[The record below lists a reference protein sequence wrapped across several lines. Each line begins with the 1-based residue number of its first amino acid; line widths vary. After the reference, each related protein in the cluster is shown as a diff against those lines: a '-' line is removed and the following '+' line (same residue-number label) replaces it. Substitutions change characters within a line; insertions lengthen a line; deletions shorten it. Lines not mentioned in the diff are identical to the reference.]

1 VEMHRRFTSASW
13 GVSSFGAFDFSMTT
27 TTAIQMGRESVA
39 LNVWD
44 KFLELIKSRVSI
56 NTFTTWFQPTR
67 LSRQEGETLFIQI
80 PSAVFRQVLTRTYG
94 EIIKAVFHQMGTP
107 NTKVQYVC
115 TEEEPIQQAP
125 PAAAAKQSKLDFESS
140 DHQLNNRYTFDTF
153 VVGKSN
159 EFAHAA
165 ARAVAEQPSKA
176 YNPLFLY
183 GGVGMGK
190 THLMHAIGHMIKK
203 RNPAIR
209 LSYVSAEKFT
219 IEVINSLRF
228 DRMITFRDRFHTVDV
243 LLVDDIQFIAGKERT
258 QEEFF
263 HTFNAL
269 YEQQKQ
275 IVISSDCLPKDIN
288 SIEERLRSRF
298 EWGLIADIQPPDLET
313 KIAILQKKAENDR
326 FHLPDE
332 VAEYIA
338 RAIKSNVR
346 ELEGALT
353 RLMAYASL
361 TGTAISLPTAQQVL
375 RNIIASQE
383 KRVTI
388 DLIQK
393 RVSEHFNL
401 REQDLKMRSNTR
413 AIAFPRQVAMYIV
426 KQLTTASLPEIGRQF
441 GGKHHTTVL
450 HSVEKIDEARKTDKD
465 LNRLVNKLTEQLGG

>member
-1 VEMHRRFTSASW
+1 MVEGTPFLA
-13 GVSSFGAFDFSMTT
+13 MTAAT
-27 TTAIQMGRESVA
+27 NPAREREPS
-39 LNVWD
+39 NQWD
-44 KFLELIKSRVSI
+44 KFLDLVKPRVSI

-67 LSRQEGETLFIQI
+67 LSRAEGENLYVQI
-80 PSAVFRQVLTRTYG
+80 PSTVFRQVLTRTYG
-94 EIIKAVFHQMGTP
+94 DIVKAVFHQLGTP
-107 NTKVQYVC
+107 NAKVHYVC
-115 TEEEPIQQAP
+115 TEEEAAPPP
-125 PAAAAKQSKLDFESS
+125 PAAPPKQSKLDFDNN
-140 DHQLNNRYTFDTF
+140 DHQLNLRYTFDTF

-190 THLMHAIGHMIKK
+190 THLMHAIGHTINR
-203 RNPAIR
+203 RNPAMR
-209 LSYVSAEKFT
+209 LCYVSAEKFT

-326 FHLPDE
+326 FPLPDD

-361 TGTAISLPTAQQVL
+361 TGATVSLATAQQVL

-401 REQDLKMRSNTR
+401 REQDLKVRSNTR

-450 HSVEKIDEARKTDKD
+450 HSINKIEELRRSDKD
-465 LNRLVNKLTEQLGG
+465 LNRVITRLMDALQ

>member
-1 VEMHRRFTSASW
+1 
-13 GVSSFGAFDFSMTT
+13 MTT
-27 TTAIQMGRESVA
+27 ATKTEREREAVNS
-39 LNVWD
+39 WD
-44 KFLELIKSRVSI
+44 KFLDRVKSRVSI

-67 LSRQEGETLFIQI
+67 LNRVEGDNLFIQI

-94 EIIKAVFHQMGTP
+94 DIIKAVFHEIGRRDI
-107 NTKVQYVC
+107 KVQYVC
-115 TEEEPIQQAP
+115 ADEEPLDT
-125 PAAAAKQSKLDFESS
+125 AATAQNVNQVKLDFESS
-140 DHQLNNRYTFDTF
+140 ANQLNLRYTFDSF

-165 ARAVAEQPSKA
+165 SRAVAEQPSKA

-190 THLMHAIGHMIKK
+190 THLMHAIGHTIKK
-203 RNPAIR
+203 RNPAMR

-228 DRMITFRDRFHTVDV
+228 DRMISFRERFHTVDV

-313 KIAILQKKAENDR
+313 KIAILQKKAENER
-326 FHLPDE
+326 FSLPDD

-361 TGTAISLPTAQQVL
+361 TGASTSLATAQQVL

-401 REQDLKMRSNTR
+401 REQDLKVRSNTR

-450 HSVEKIDEARKTDKD
+450 HSINKIEELRRSDKD
-465 LNRLVNKLTEQLGG
+465 LNRTITRLMDALQ

>member
-1 VEMHRRFTSASW
+1 
-13 GVSSFGAFDFSMTT
+13 MTT
-27 TTAIQMGRESVA
+27 ATQPGREREGANS
-39 LNVWD
+39 WD
-44 KFLELIKSRVSI
+44 KFLDRVKSRVSI
-56 NTFTTWFQPTR
+56 NTYTTWFQPTR
-67 LSRQEGETLFIQI
+67 LNRADGETLFVQI

-94 EIIKAVFHQMGTP
+94 DIVKAVFHELGTP
-107 NTKVQYVC
+107 NMKVQYVC
-115 TEEEPIQQAP
+115 TEEEPFQAAP
-125 PAAAAKQSKLDFESS
+125 VVSSVKQAKLDFESS
-140 DHQLNNRYTFDTF
+140 DHQLNTRYTFDTF

-190 THLMHAIGHMIKK
+190 THLMHAIGHTIKK
-203 RNPAIR
+203 RNPAMR

-228 DRMITFRDRFHTVDV
+228 DRMISFRDRFHTVDV

-275 IVISSDCLPKDIN
+275 IVISSDCLPKEIN

-313 KIAILQKKAENDR
+313 KIAILQKKADNDR
-326 FHLPDE
+326 FSLPDD

-338 RAIKSNVR
+338 
-346 ELEGALT
+346 

-361 TGTAISLPTAQQVL
+361 TGVSVSLTTAQQVL

-401 REQDLKMRSNTR
+401 REQDLKVRSNTR

-450 HSVEKIDEARKTDKD
+450 HSINKIEELRRSDKD
-465 LNRLVNKLTEQLGG
+465 LNRTITRLMDALQ

>member
-1 VEMHRRFTSASW
+1 M
-13 GVSSFGAFDFSMTT
+13 
-27 TTAIQMGRESVA
+27 TTAIQLSKERDA
-39 LNVWD
+39 ANLWD
-44 KFLELIKSRVSI
+44 KFLERVKSRVSI
-56 NTFTTWFQPTR
+56 NTFNTWFQPTR
-67 LSRQEGETLFIQI
+67 LNRADSDIIYVQI
-80 PSAVFRQVLTRTYG
+80 PTTVFRQVLTRTYG
-94 EIIKAVFHQMGTP
+94 EIVKAVFHELGVPAMR
-107 NTKVQYVC
+107 VQYVC
-115 TEEEPIQQAP
+115 TEEEPV
-125 PAAAAKQSKLDFESS
+125 AAAAVAATASIKQSKLDFESS
-140 DHQLNNRYTFDTF
+140 DHQLNTRYTFDSF

-165 ARAVAEQPSKA
+165 SRAVAEQPSKA

-190 THLMHAIGHMIKK
+190 THLMHAIGHTIKQ
-203 RNPAIR
+203 RNPAAR

-228 DRMITFRDRFHTVDV
+228 DKMFSFRERFHTVDV

-269 YEQQKQ
+269 YEQHKQ

-326 FHLPDE
+326 FVLPDD

-361 TGTAISLPTAQQVL
+361 TGAAVSLATAQQVL

-388 DLIQK
+388 EVIQK

-401 REQDLKMRSNTR
+401 REQDLKVRSNTR

-450 HSVEKIDEARKTDKD
+450 HSINKIEEMRRSDKE
-465 LNRLVNKLTEQLGG
+465 LNRTITRLMDALQ

>member
-1 VEMHRRFTSASW
+1 MN
-13 GVSSFGAFDFSMTT
+13 
-27 TTAIQMGRESVA
+27 
-39 LNVWD
+39 LWD
-44 KFLELIKSRVSI
+44 KILQHTERRVNPHS
-56 NTFTTWFQPTR
+56 FATWFRPTR
-67 LSRQEGETLFIQI
+67 LERSDEDRLTVRVPTRLFCKRLTETYGQLLQ
-80 PSAVFRQVLTRTYG
+80 AVLT
-94 EIIKAVFHQMGTP
+94 EIGKPHLQLDFICA
-107 NTKVQYVC
+107 
-115 TEEEPIQQAP
+115 EAEL
-125 PAAAAKQSKLDFESS
+125 PAAATANASAVSQAKLDFDSVAN
-140 DHQLNNRYTFDTF
+140 QLNPRYTFDSF
-153 VVGKSN
+153 IVGASN
-159 EFAHAA
+159 QFAHAA
-165 ARAVAEQPSKA
+165 AVAVAEQPSKS

-183 GGVGMGK
+183 GGVGLGK
-190 THLMHAIGHMIKK
+190 THLMQAIGHTLKR
-203 RNPAIR
+203 RNPAMRIT
-209 LSYVSAEKFT
+209 YISAEKFT
-219 IEVINSLRF
+219 NEVISSIRF
-228 DRMITFRDRFHTVDV
+228 ERMAAFRDRFRNMDV
-243 LLVDDIQFIAGKERT
+243 LMVDDIQFIATRERT

-313 KIAILQKKAENDR
+313 KIAILQKKAESDR
-326 FHLPDE
+326 FNLPDD

-361 TGTAISLPTAQQVL
+361 TGTIVSLTTAQQVL

-401 REQDLKMRSNTR
+401 REQDLKVRSNTR

-450 HSVEKIDEARKTDKD
+450 HSINKIEELRRSDKD
-465 LNRLVNKLTEQLGG
+465 LNRTITRLMDALQ

>member
-1 VEMHRRFTSASW
+1 M
-13 GVSSFGAFDFSMTT
+13 
-27 TTAIQMGRESVA
+27 TTAIQVGKEHEA
-39 LNVWD
+39 ANLWD
-44 KFLELIKSRVSI
+44 KFLEHVKSRVSI
-56 NTFTTWFQPTR
+56 NTFNTWFQPTR
-67 LSRQEGETLFIQI
+67 LNRRDGDVVYVQI
-80 PSAVFRQVLTRTYG
+80 PTTVFRQVLTRTYG
-94 EIIKAVFHQMGTP
+94 EIVKAVFHELGVPAMR
-107 NTKVQYVC
+107 VQYVC
-115 TEEEPIQQAP
+115 TEEEWVAAA
-125 PAAAAKQSKLDFESS
+125 PAAASVKQSRLHFEGG
-140 DHQLNNRYTFDTF
+140 DHQLNTRYTFDTF

-159 EFAHAA
+159 EFARAA
-165 ARAVAEQPSKA
+165 SRAVAEQPSKA

-190 THLMHAIGHMIKK
+190 THLMHAIGHTIKQ
-203 RNPAIR
+203 RNPAAQ

-228 DRMITFRDRFHTVDV
+228 DKMFSFRERFHTVDV

-269 YEQQKQ
+269 YEQHKQ

-326 FHLPDE
+326 FVLPDD

-361 TGTAISLPTAQQVL
+361 TGAAISLATAQQVL

-393 RVSEHFNL
+393 RV
-401 REQDLKMRSNTR
+401 
-413 AIAFPRQVAMYIV
+413 
-426 KQLTTASLPEIGRQF
+426 
-441 GGKHHTTVL
+441 
-450 HSVEKIDEARKTDKD
+450 
-465 LNRLVNKLTEQLGG
+465 

>member
-1 VEMHRRFTSASW
+1 MEIARVLIFAQ
-13 GVSSFGAFDFSMTT
+13 MTT
-27 TTAIQMGRESVA
+27 ATQLGRERETA
-39 LNVWD
+39 NLWD
-44 KFLELIKSRVSI
+44 KFLERVKSRVSI
-56 NTFTTWFQPTR
+56 NTFNTWFQPTR
-67 LSRQEGETLFIQI
+67 LNRAEGELIYVQI
-80 PSAVFRQVLTRTYG
+80 PTTVFRQVLTRTYG
-94 EIIKAVFHQMGTP
+94 EIVKAVFHELGVPAMR
-107 NTKVQYVC
+107 VQYVC
-115 TEEEPIQQAP
+115 TEEEPVSATP
-125 PAAAAKQSKLDFESS
+125 VAAISGIKQSKLDFESS
-140 DHQLNNRYTFDTF
+140 DHQLNTRYTFDTF

-165 ARAVAEQPSKA
+165 SRAVAEQPSKA

-190 THLMHAIGHMIKK
+190 THLMHAIGHTIKQ
-203 RNPAIR
+203 RNPAAR

-228 DRMITFRDRFHTVDV
+228 DKMFSFRERFHTVDV

-269 YEQQKQ
+269 YEQHKQ

-326 FHLPDE
+326 FALPDD

-361 TGTAISLPTAQQVL
+361 TGVTVSLATAQQVL

-401 REQDLKMRSNTR
+401 REQDLKVRSNTR

-450 HSVEKIDEARKTDKD
+450 HSINKIEELRRSDKD
-465 LNRLVNKLTEQLGG
+465 LNRTITRLMDALQ

>member
-1 VEMHRRFTSASW
+1 MT
-13 GVSSFGAFDFSMTT
+13 MTT
-27 TTAIQMGRESVA
+27 ATQIGRERETA
-39 LNVWD
+39 NVWD
-44 KFLELIKSRVSI
+44 RFLELIKSRVSI
-56 NTFTTWFQPTR
+56 NTYTTWFQPTR
-67 LSRQEGETLFIQI
+67 LSRHDGDTVYVQI
-80 PSAVFRQVLTRTYG
+80 PSTVFRQVLTRTYG

-107 NTKVQYVC
+107 HTKVQYVC
-115 TEEEPIQQAP
+115 TEEEPAQAS
-125 PAAAAKQSKLDFESS
+125 PAAAAGTKQAKLDFESS
-140 DHQLNNRYTFDTF
+140 DHQLNPRYTFDTF

-165 ARAVAEQPSKA
+165 SRAVAEQPSKA

-203 RNPAIR
+203 RNPAMK

-228 DRMITFRDRFHTVDV
+228 DRMISFRDRFHTVDV

-361 TGTAISLPTAQQVL
+361 TGTAITLATAQSVL

-393 RVSEHFNL
+393 SVSEHFNL
-401 REQDLKMRSNTR
+401 REQDLKIRSNTR

-450 HSVEKIDEARKTDKD
+450 HSINKIEELRRSDKE
-465 LNRLVNKLTEQLGG
+465 LNRTITRLMDALQ

>member
-1 VEMHRRFTSASW
+1 
-13 GVSSFGAFDFSMTT
+13 MTT
-27 TTAIQMGRESVA
+27 ATQVGRDRETANA
-39 LNVWD
+39 WD
-44 KFLELIKSRVSI
+44 RFLEHVKARVSI

-67 LSRQEGETLFIQI
+67 LSRAEGETLYIQI

-94 EIIKAVFHQMGTP
+94 DIIKAVFHELGTP
-107 NTKVQYVC
+107 HVKVQYVC
-115 TEEEPIQQAP
+115 TEEEPVRTT
-125 PAAAAKQSKLDFESS
+125 AAATPAKSGQAKLDFESS
-140 DHQLNNRYTFDTF
+140 DHQLNPRYTFDTF

-165 ARAVAEQPSKA
+165 SRAVAEQPSKA

-190 THLMHAIGHMIKK
+190 THLMHAIGHTIKK
-203 RNPAIR
+203 RNPAMR

-228 DRMITFRDRFHTVDV
+228 DRMISFRERFHTVDV

-313 KIAILQKKAENDR
+313 KIAILQKKAENER
-326 FHLPDE
+326 FNLPDD

-353 RLMAYASL
+353 
-361 TGTAISLPTAQQVL
+361 
-375 RNIIASQE
+375 
-383 KRVTI
+383 
-388 DLIQK
+388 
-393 RVSEHFNL
+393 
-401 REQDLKMRSNTR
+401 
-413 AIAFPRQVAMYIV
+413 
-426 KQLTTASLPEIGRQF
+426 
-441 GGKHHTTVL
+441 
-450 HSVEKIDEARKTDKD
+450 
-465 LNRLVNKLTEQLGG
+465 

>member
-1 VEMHRRFTSASW
+1 
-13 GVSSFGAFDFSMTT
+13 MTT
-27 TTAIQMGRESVA
+27 ATKTEREREAVNS
-39 LNVWD
+39 WD
-44 KFLELIKSRVSI
+44 KFLDRVKSRVSI

-67 LSRQEGETLFIQI
+67 LNRAEGETLYIQI

-94 EIIKAVFHQMGTP
+94 DIVKAVFHELGTP
-107 NTKVQYVC
+107 NVRVQYIC
-115 TEEEPIQQAP
+115 SEEEPVAGSP
-125 PAAAAKQSKLDFESS
+125 TAAGAAVIGAKQSKLDFDNS
-140 DHQLNNRYTFDTF
+140 DHLLILRYTFDTF

-165 ARAVAEQPSKA
+165 ARAVAEQPSNA

-190 THLMHAIGHMIKK
+190 THLMHAIGHTIKK
-203 RNPAIR
+203 RNPAMR

-313 KIAILQKKAENDR
+313 KIAILQKKAENDH
-326 FHLPDE
+326 FSLPDD

-361 TGTAISLPTAQQVL
+361 TGATVSLGTAQQVL

-401 REQDLKMRSNTR
+401 REQDLKVRSNTR

-450 HSVEKIDEARKTDKD
+450 HSINKIEELRRSDKD
-465 LNRLVNKLTEQLGG
+465 LNRTITRLMDALQ

>member
-1 VEMHRRFTSASW
+1 
-13 GVSSFGAFDFSMTT
+13 MTT
-27 TTAIQMGRESVA
+27 ATQTGRERETGNS
-39 LNVWD
+39 WD
-44 KFLELIKSRVSI
+44 KFLERVKSRVSI
-56 NTFTTWFQPTR
+56 NTFNTWFQPTR
-67 LSRQEGETLFIQI
+67 LNRAEGEILFVQI

-94 EIIKAVFHQMGTP
+94 EIVKAVFHEIGVP
-107 NTKVQYVC
+107 NTRVQYVC
-115 TEEEPIQQAP
+115 TEEEPIVAAP
-125 PAAAAKQSKLDFESS
+125 VVAVPVKQSKLDFESS
-140 DHQLNNRYTFDTF
+140 DHQLNQRYTFDSF

-165 ARAVAEQPSKA
+165 SRAVAEQPSKA

-190 THLMHAIGHMIKK
+190 THLMHAIGHTIKK
-203 RNPAIR
+203 RNPAMR

-228 DRMITFRDRFHTVDV
+228 DRMISFRDRFHTVDV

-313 KIAILQKKAENDR
+313 KIAILQKKADNER
-326 FHLPDE
+326 FMLPDD

-361 TGTAISLPTAQQVL
+361 TGATVSLATAQQVL

-401 REQDLKMRSNTR
+401 REQDLKVRSNTR

-450 HSVEKIDEARKTDKD
+450 HSIHKIEEMRRSDKD
-465 LNRLVNKLTEQLGG
+465 LNRTITRLMDALQ

>member
-1 VEMHRRFTSASW
+1 MCP
-13 GVSSFGAFDFSMTT
+13 D
-27 TTAIQMGRESVA
+27 
-39 LNVWD
+39 N
-44 KFLELIKSRVSI
+44 
-56 NTFTTWFQPTR
+56 
-67 LSRQEGETLFIQI
+67 
-80 PSAVFRQVLTRTYG
+80 
-94 EIIKAVFHQMGTP
+94 
-107 NTKVQYVC
+107 
-115 TEEEPIQQAP
+115 EPAPAGNPLKQAR
-125 PAAAAKQSKLDFESS
+125 LDFDSV
-140 DHQLNNRYTFDTF
+140 DHQLNPRYTFESF
-153 VVGKSN
+153 VVGGSN
-159 EFAHAA
+159 QFAHAA
-165 ARAVAEQPSKA
+165 ALAVAEKPSKS

-183 GGVGMGK
+183 GGVGLGK
-190 THLMHAIGHMIKK
+190 THLMQAIGHTLKR
-203 RNPAIR
+203 RNPALRIT
-209 LSYVSAEKFT
+209 YISAEKFT
-219 IEVINSLRF
+219 NEVIASIRF
-228 DRMITFRDRFHTVDV
+228 ERMSTFRDRFRNMDV
-243 LLVDDIQFIAGKERT
+243 LMVDDIQFIATRERT

-269 YEQQKQ
+269 YDQQKQ
-275 IVISSDCLPKDIN
+275 IVISSDCPPKEI
-288 SIEERLRSRF
+288 SAIEERLRSRF

-326 FHLPDE
+326 FPLPDD

-346 ELEGALT
+346 GLEGALT

-361 TGTAISLPTAQQVL
+361 TGATVSLATAQQVL

-401 REQDLKMRSNTR
+401 REQDLKVRSNTR

-450 HSVEKIDEARKTDKD
+450 HSINKIEELRRSDKD
-465 LNRLVNKLTEQLGG
+465 LNRTITRLMDALQ